1 MPVFRRGDI
10 PSCSP
15 MSRPSGHPRRSVGTI
30 RAGAHRDRTLTATTR
45 PPHRGPVPADRVL
58 ARLTARSHDVPRS
71 PRHDFRLCVCDS
83 SQAAHSTMHK
93 LAAARLQTR
102 RKPRIEACKGAL
114 AFIFRSVMTGR
125 AAASEMR
132 FFAVSRGFLV
142 PGRGRRGGLP
152 KESAMVNKIVSGIIL
167 VARGLR
173 PISRILGSGLKV
185 ASHGTVLVAYFWWT

>member
-1 MPVFRRGDI
+1 MPVFRRGDM

-15 MSRPSGHPRRSVGTI
+15 MSRPGGYPRRPLGTI

-58 ARLTARSHDVPRS
+58 ARLTARSRGVARS
-71 PRHDFRLCVCDS
+71 PGHDFRLCVCDS
-83 SQAAHSTMHK
+83 CQAAHSGGHETG
-93 LAAARLQTR
+93 AARRQTR
-102 RKPRIEACKGAL
+102 RKPRIEACKEAL
-114 AFIFRSVMTGR
+114 AFIFRSVMSGR

-132 FFAVSRGFLV
+132 FLAVSRGFLV
-142 PGRGRRGGLP
+142 SGHGRRGGLP

-167 VARGLR
+167 AVRGFW
-173 PISRILGSGLKV
+173 PISRILRSGLKI